1 MDDAGS
7 VLRAARKAAG
17 LTQAE
22 LARRAG
28 VTQSVISAYEAGRR
42 EPSVAT
48 LSRLVDAAG
57 ATLRLHVEP
66 HQTGV
71 RRLPATPRGELVWRN
86 RQRMR
91 RAAARHGVSNLRL
104 FGSTARG
111 DDRPDSDID
120 LLVHLDDQLGLIGL
134 ARIRHELEDILGV
147 PVDVVPD
154 DGLKPDARASVE
166 RDAIAL

>member
-66 HQTGV
+66 HQV
-71 RRLPATPRGELVWRN
+71 
-86 RQRMR
+86 
-91 RAAARHGVSNLRL
+91 
-104 FGSTARG
+104 
-111 DDRPDSDID
+111 
-120 LLVHLDDQLGLIGL
+120 
-134 ARIRHELEDILGV
+134 
-147 PVDVVPD
+147 
-154 DGLKPDARASVE
+154 
-166 RDAIAL
+166 

>member
-1 MDDAGS
+1 VNDAGS
-7 VLRAARKAAG
+7 VLRAARTAAG

-57 ATLRLHVEP
+57 ATLRLHAEP
-66 HQTGV
+66 NEVDV
-71 RRLPATPRGELVWRN
+71 RRLPATPRGELVRRN

-120 LLVHLDDQLGLIGL
+120 LLVHLDRQIGLIGL

-154 DGLKPDARASVE
+154 DGLKPGVRAAVE
-166 RDAIAL
+166 RDAVAL

>member
-1 MDDAGS
+1 VNDSGS

-66 HQTGV
+66 QVDV
-71 RRLPATPRGELVWRN
+71 RRLPATPRGELVRRN
-86 RQRMR
+86 RQRIR
-91 RAAARHGVSNLRL
+91 RVAARHGVSNLRL

-120 LLVHLDDQLGLIGL
+120 LLVHLDHQLGLIGL

-147 PVDVVPD
+147 PVDLVPD
-154 DGLKPDARASVE
+154 DGLKPDVRAAVE
-166 RDAIAL
+166 RDAVAL

>member
-1 MDDAGS
+1 MNDAGS

-57 ATLRLHVEP
+57 ATLQLHVEP
-66 HQTGV
+66 HQVDV
-71 RRLPATPRGELVWRN
+71 RRLPTTPRGELVRRN
-86 RQRMR
+86 QQRMR

-120 LLVHLDDQLGLIGL
+120 LLVHLDRQLGLIG
-134 ARIRHELEDILGV
+134 IRHEMEDILGV

-154 DGLKPDARASVE
+154 DGLKPDVRAAIE
-166 RDAIAL
+166 RDAVAL

>member
-1 MDDAGS
+1 MNDAGS
-7 VLRAARKAAG
+7 LLRAARKAAG

-57 ATLRLHVEP
+57 ATLRLKVEP
-66 HQTGV
+66 HQV
-71 RRLPATPRGELVWRN
+71 DLRRLPATPRGELVRRN
-86 RQRMR
+86 QQRMR

-120 LLVHLDDQLGLIGL
+120 LLVHLDRQLGLIGL
-134 ARIRHELEDILGV
+134 ARVRQELEDILGV

-154 DGLKPDARASVE
+154 DGLKPDVRSAIE
-166 RDAIAL
+166 RDAVVL